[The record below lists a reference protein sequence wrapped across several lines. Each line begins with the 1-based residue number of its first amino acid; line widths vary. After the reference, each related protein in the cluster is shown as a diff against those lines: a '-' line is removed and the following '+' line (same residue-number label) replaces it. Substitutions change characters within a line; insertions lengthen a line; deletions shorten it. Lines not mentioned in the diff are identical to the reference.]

1 MQLDEYCV
9 VFPQCHILE
18 VFYIQI
24 CCTWTKYISL
34 NDTVIGR
41 LFK

>member
-18 VFYIQI
+18 IFYIQ
-24 CCTWTKYISL
+24 YVVHGL
-34 NDTVIGR
+34 NILV
-41 LFK
+41 